1 MLNYVWFSNL
11 QNKFD
16 YKDFQFSSIPVV
28 EEISERLNRQ
38 GPKIKTHYRV
48 PRYPNK

>member
-16 YKDFQFSSIPVV
+16 DKDFQFSSIAFV
-28 EEISERLNRQ
+28 EELSERLNRQ
-38 GPKIKTHYRV
+38 GIKIKTHYRV
-48 PRYPNK
+48 QKYPNK